1 MKTTEIFALCLIVT
15 IVSFLGFVVENVWL
29 AITKGFMDNRNMCLP
44 FLIGYGLAMVAI
56 YFILGTPTE
65 FALLGKKL
73 KIKSRYVKL
82 LLYFLAVM
90 LCVSVG
96 EIILGTIV
104 EKTCH
109 IYWWDYTRL
118 PLHITRYTSIPTS
131 MAFSMLITTFMH
143 KFFMPLYEFFQKL
156 DYNDLQVLAGS
167 FMTLMT
173 ADFIHNAVRIYRDK
187 EMRSIWKID
196 TTNTLGYRLLH
207 S

>member
-29 AITKGFMDNRNMCLP
+29 GITKGFMDNRNMCLP
-44 FLIGYGLAMVAI
+44 FLIGYGFAMVAI
-56 YFILGTPTE
+56 YFILGTPMD

-73 KIKSRYVKL
+73 KIKSRYAKL

-90 LCVSVG
+90 VCVSVG
-96 EIILGTIV
+96 EVVLGTIV

-143 KFFMPLYEFFQKL
+143 KFFMPLYTYFQKM
-156 DYNDLQVLAGS
+156 DYDDLRVMAGS
-167 FMTLMT
+167 FMTLMVV
-173 ADFIHNAVRIYRDK
+173 DFFHNAVRTYRDK
-187 EMRSIWKID
+187 EMRTIWKID
-196 TTNTLGYRLLH
+196 TTKTWGYRLLH